1 MPRVG
6 FDPTIPAF
14 EQVKT
19 VHAVDRAATVIGTRW
34 DEMRLTAEI
43 IIKLV

>member
-14 EQVKT
+14 ERANT
-19 VHAVDRAATVIGTRW
+19 DRALDHAATVI
-34 DEMRLTAEI
+34 EAYFYVFVI
-43 IIKLV
+43 